1 MKNSK
6 QNTLILANLILYIME
21 TKTLQAIMNLAIWHV
36 LNFTCKYFINIFCVR
51 FLSLGQ
57 NTLLIHFKEGK
68 LYYGG
73 KFQGFKPWIICLL
86 LWVMTR
92 QKKHDS
98 RERGGRNHTVM
109 LSHDFLYTERKRGSH
124 GQYAQC
130 TGLDSCAPHLL
141 INPYLPQSPSTSN
154 YSPNPKSISRLCQSR
169 YDPITSQEHH

>member
-21 TKTLQAIMNLAIWHV
+21 AKTLQAIMNLAIWHV

-68 LYYGG
+68 LYYGA
-73 KFQGFKPWIICLL
+73 KFQGFKPWIICLW

-92 QKKHDS
+92 QKNITAEKGEAITMQWCYLMIS
-98 RERGGRNHTVM
+98 YTQRGKEKAMDNTHNAQALTVVPHT
-109 LSHDFLYTERKRGSH
+109 F
-124 GQYAQC
+124 
-130 TGLDSCAPHLL
+130 
-141 INPYLPQSPSTSN
+141 
-154 YSPNPKSISRLCQSR
+154 
-169 YDPITSQEHH
+169 

>member
-92 QKKHDS
+92 QKNMTA
-98 RERGGRNHTVM
+98 ERGEAVTIQWCYLTISYTQRGKEEAMDNTHSAQALTVVPHT
-109 LSHDFLYTERKRGSH
+109 F
-124 GQYAQC
+124 
-130 TGLDSCAPHLL
+130 
-141 INPYLPQSPSTSN
+141 
-154 YSPNPKSISRLCQSR
+154 
-169 YDPITSQEHH
+169 